1 MVSWVNWLCIALVIV
16 GSVLFLVG
24 ANTYN
29 AIVGWTGVYI
39 FIGGI
44 LIYLVFY
51 LYAELKKRDPA
62 QKP

>member
-29 AIVGWTGVYI
+29 AIVGWVGVYM

-44 LIYLVFY
+44 LLYLVFY
-51 LYAELKKRDPA
+51 VYAELKKREPA

>member
-1 MVSWVNWLCIALVIV
+1 MSWVNWLCVALIIA

-29 AIVGWTGVYI
+29 AIVGWAGVYM

-44 LIYLVFY
+44 LIYLFFY
-51 LYAELKKRDPA
+51 IYAELKKRKPA

>member
-1 MVSWVNWLCIALVIV
+1 MSWVNWLCIALVIV
-16 GSVLFLVG
+16 GSVLSLVG

-29 AIVGWTGVYI
+29 AIVGWAGVYM

-51 LYAELKKRDPA
+51 LYAELKKKAPA

>member
-1 MVSWVNWLCIALVIV
+1 M

-29 AIVGWTGVYI
+29 AIVGWAGVYM

-51 LYAELKKRDPA
+51 VYAKLKKREIA

>member
-29 AIVGWTGVYI
+29 AIVGWAGVYM

-51 LYAELKKRDPA
+51 LYSELKKE
-62 QKP
+62 

>member
-29 AIVGWTGVYI
+29 AIVGWVGVYM

-51 LYAELKKRDPA
+51 VYTELKKREPA

>member
-1 MVSWVNWLCIALVIV
+1 MMSWINWLCVALIIV

-29 AIVGWTGVYI
+29 AIVGWAGVYM

-51 LYAELKKRDPA
+51 VYAELKKREPA

>member
-1 MVSWVNWLCIALVIV
+1 MSWVNWLCIALVIAD
-16 GSVLFLVG
+16 SVLFLVG

-29 AIVGWTGVYI
+29 TIVGWAGVYM

-51 LYAELKKRDPA
+51 LYAELKKKAPA

>member
-29 AIVGWTGVYI
+29 AIVGWAGVYM

-51 LYAELKKRDPA
+51 VYAEIKNRKPA

>member
-1 MVSWVNWLCIALVIV
+1 MISWVNWLCVGLVIM

-29 AIVGWTGVYI
+29 AIVGWAGVCM

-51 LYAELKKRDPA
+51 VYAKLKKREIA

>member
-1 MVSWVNWLCIALVIV
+1 MISWVNWLCVALVIM

-29 AIVGWTGVYI
+29 AIVGWAGVYM

-51 LYAELKKRDPA
+51 VYAKLKKREIA

>member
-1 MVSWVNWLCIALVIV
+1 MASWVNWLCIALVIV

-29 AIVGWTGVYI
+29 AIVGWAGVYM

-51 LYAELKKRDPA
+51 LYAELKKREPA

>member
-1 MVSWVNWLCIALVIV
+1 MSLVNWLCILLVIV
-16 GSVLFLVG
+16 GFLLFLVG

-29 AIVGWTGVYI
+29 AIIGWAGVYM

-44 LIYLVFY
+44 LIYLVSY
-51 LYAELKKRDPA
+51 IYTEIKKKEPA

>member
-1 MVSWVNWLCIALVIV
+1 MMSWVNWLCIALVIV

-29 AIVGWTGVYI
+29 AIVGWAGVYM

-51 LYAELKKRDPA
+51 VYAEVKKRETA